1 MEVAGL
7 MAELA
12 TPQLKLKSLPDVP
25 QLIKEFEH
33 DCLVRHLT
41 PETIGRYKSA
51 LKIFNEFLRAN
62 GRLISQ
68 VDKYILKD
76 FIYYRREQGIDQ
88 KTLENNFTA
97 LSTFYEFLCFEGYAN
112 VNPVLPVRKRYL
124 RTYKEEQFDSFD
136 ESKRKLATI
145 EQMSVLVNSILN
157 TRDQA
162 VVLLLAKTGLRR
174 SELVSIDIDE
184 DIDWVEQSITLKRKK
199 FKKRSGRT
207 VFFDGEMA
215 VVLKRWESQ
224 RKKLRP
230 KTKALFVNEYNERLG
245 RNGVYNLVTKYAEA
259 VGLHNPKSD
268 RIEDHFSSHNCRHWF
283 TTWLRRSG
291 MPREFIKALRGDRRK
306 DAIDIYDHIDREE
319 LRKAYLAYIPQ
330 LGIE

>member
-1 MEVAGL
+1 
-7 MAELA
+7 MAIAEPITSPPVSL
-12 TPQLKLKSLPDVP
+12 PSEKSLPQAA
-25 QLIKEFEH
+25 QLIMEFEH
-33 DCLVRHLT
+33 DCQVRHLT
-41 PETIGRYKSA
+41 DETIVRYKSA
-51 LKIFNEFLRAN
+51 LKIFFAFLQQR
-62 GRLISQ
+62 GQ
-68 VDKYILKD
+68 TVVEVDKHVLKD
-76 FIYYRREQGIDQ
+76 FIHYRREQDIDQ

-124 RTYKEEQFDSFD
+124 KTYKDEQFDSFD
-136 ESKRKLATI
+136 ESRRKLATI
-145 EQMSVLVNSILN
+145 EQMATLVNSILS

-174 SELVSIDIDE
+174 SELVSIDIE
-184 DIDWVEQSITLKRKK
+184 DDINWQEQSITLKRKK

-207 VFFDGEMA
+207 VFFDGETA
-215 VVLKRWESQ
+215 LVLKRWEAQ
-224 RKKLRP
+224 RKKLKP
-230 KTKALFVNEYNERLG
+230 KTKALFVNEYGQRLG

-283 TTWLRRSG
+283 TTWLRRTG

-319 LRKAYLAYIPQ
+319 LRKAYLAFIPQ